1 MIDLPATAAW
11 RHLDAR
17 DGLEVLFLRAEPD
30 GYHFD
35 GHSTAVEEG
44 EAWSISYTF
53 TLDTSWATR
62 SAHIVGRSASGAH
75 ELRLEGDGIGGWRI
89 DGRSAPQ
96 VAGCLDVDL
105 EASAFTN
112 AFPVNRLGLDVGQ
125 RADAPA
131 AWVRAPDLGV
141 ERLEQRYARL
151 EDDAERSRY
160 DYAAPDLDF
169 TAVLV
174 YDEFGLVLD
183 YPGIAVRVA

>member
-1 MIDLPATAAW
+1 VVELPATAAW
-11 RHLDAR
+11 RHIDAR
-17 DGLEVLFLRAEPD
+17 VGFEVLFLRREAD

-35 GHSTAVEEG
+35 GQSTAVEDG
-44 EAWSISYTF
+44 EPWAVSYAF

-75 ELRLEGDGIGGWRI
+75 EVRLEGDGIGGWRV
-89 DGRSAPQ
+89 DGTPAPQ
-96 VAGCLDVDL
+96 LGGCLDVDL

-112 AFPVNRLGLDVGQ
+112 AFPVHRIGLDVGQ
-125 RADAPA
+125 QADAPGV
-131 AWVRAPDLGV
+131 WVRALDLGV

-151 EDDAERSRY
+151 EDGAERSRY

-169 TAVLV
+169 TAVIA